1 LWTKKNPMALPAH
14 HVALTEL
21 NAKFYAFGGFV
32 PPDSGPP
39 ACAPINNAWEYEPT
53 TDSWKTWAPMPT
65 KRSSTVA
72 ATTI

>member
-1 LWTKKNPMALPAH
+1 
-14 HVALTEL
+14 LTEL

-53 TDSWKTWAPMPT
+53 TDITA
-65 KRSSTVA
+65 
-72 ATTI
+72 